1 MEAYAQKPE
10 IQHHRLSVLFLK
22 PGSPLRA
29 CIDIFIATSTM
40 PALLRLQSAP
50 FLFVPLGDRYIE
62 REHKYL
68 SDVTRPKTGVH
79 LGHVFSGK
87 RLKIV
92 EGLLADSVFRGK
104 LVQHYMSLKTTKGLI
119 KAMGFENH
127 PVFKELFRGQGSSRM
142 ENNQTNEQQQQ
153 QQRQQPHKTNTHQ
166 ETNRRSVSPS

>member
-40 PALLRLQSAP
+40 PNLLRLQTAP
-50 FLFVPLGDRYIE
+50 FLFAPLSDRYIE

-79 LGHVFSGK
+79 LGHRFSVK
-87 RLKIV
+87 RLKII
-92 EGLLADSVFRGK
+92 EGMLADSVFREK
-104 LVQHYMSLKTTKGLI
+104 LVQHYISLKNTKGLI
-119 KAMGFENH
+119 KVMGFENH
-127 PVFKELFRGQGSSRM
+127 PVFKEVFQGQG
-142 ENNQTNEQQQQ
+142 
-153 QQRQQPHKTNTHQ
+153 
-166 ETNRRSVSPS
+166 PS